1 MFDQKQVRSG
11 LTIVFIASLLAVVI
25 LPLPRMGGSL
35 AGHALGIIGT
45 VIMLLTLVYPFR
57 KRVLGRKGKKNPIA
71 THTLWGLLGP
81 SLVVFHTG
89 GEFKSLIGNLV
100 FICMVIVVLSGI
112 IGIYLFQRAKKTLKE
127 HKQDVSELK
136 KIFFE
141 KKRDFSSA
149 DLQRYVQGGDEA
161 MESSDTGSTNETVEP
176 TASRRRKDLE
186 QIVELIADKE
196 HTIKVYATIERI
208 FAKWSKAHIALVF
221 FLLAFLG
228 SHIATMM
235 YYGLR
240 WL

>member
-1 MFDQKQVRSG
+1 MIDQKQVRSG
-11 LTIVFIASLLAVVI
+11 LTIVFIASLLAVVVV
-25 LPLPRMGGSL
+25 PLPSMGGSL
-35 AGHALGIIGT
+35 AGHALGILGT

-57 KRVLGRKGKKNPIA
+57 KRILGRKGKKNPIT
-71 THTLWGLLGP
+71 THTLYGLLGP

-112 IGIYLFQRAKKTLKE
+112 IGIYLFKITRKTLKE
-127 HKQDVSELK
+127 HKQDASQLK
-136 KIFFE
+136 NIFFE
-141 KKRDFSSA
+141 KKRDFPAA
-149 DLQRYVQGGDEA
+149 DLDIYGQGEEA
-161 MESSDTGSTNETVEP
+161 MKSSDTESINETVDP
-176 TASRRRKDLE
+176 TTVRRIQDLE

-196 HTIKVYATIERI
+196 HTIKIYATIERI

-228 SHIATMM
+228 SHIAVMI